1 MRLLTVLCSI
11 LLLSAVAVGQAP
23 VRGIA
28 SYCPYGCGPYIP
40 LVTTPMVSLDTAST
54 APAGARNATGGL
66 VAGATNSTLSMTN
79 ASPDAVYTQPVWYS
93 GGTTPVIG
101 KAVHL
106 PLAIVPAVHVRPEV
120 ERVRHEGERH
130 PAWLYF
136 APSEETASASE
147 ARASAKGAKKAA
159 RTYTNQD
166 VERQNQKNGEFKYD
180 GKAGKIQ

>member
-11 LLLSAVAVGQAP
+11 LLLSAVAMGQTP

-28 SYCPYGCGPYIP
+28 PYCPYGCGPYIP

-79 ASPDAVYTQPVWYS
+79 VSPDAVYTQPVWYS

-101 KAVHL
+101 KAVHV
-106 PLAIVPAVHVRPEV
+106 PSAIVPVAHIRPEV
-120 ERVRHEGERH
+120 EPVRREGERH
-130 PAWLYF
+130 AAWLYF
-136 APSEETASASE
+136 APSEQTASATE
-147 ARASAKGAKKAA
+147 AMASAKGGKKAA

-166 VERQNQKNGEFKYD
+166 VERQNQNNGEFKYD
-180 GKAGKIQ
+180 RKTGKIQ